1 MKVLK
6 WFKKYFIPHEENNYR
21 PHLLHHESVLTVF
34 TFVIILELAFLVQL
48 FVVFDKTKFLASVLP
63 SVLTE
68 LTNEERLDNDV
79 PILKENPLLVQA
91 AKAKAEDMASKGYFA
106 HTSPEGI
113 TPWYWLKQA
122 GYSYKS
128 AGENLAINFLD
139 SEDVSRAWMN
149 SPTHRA
155 NIVKKE
161 YTEIGIAVANGMYKG
176 RKTVFV
182 AQFFGTPLS
191 ATPTTPVPKETKP
204 AVVAT
209 NNKPIEVEEN
219 VLVESTPIVTTELA
233 QVSPTPEVQ
242 ILGEESV
249 ATSTQSPVAKTN
261 ALKALFQ
268 NILTSPRESVG
279 YMYGLITVLFLL
291 AMTFGFFVRS
301 ELRHP
306 KTLARGVAMIAFIGI
321 LSVVNLKMLDH
332 KTQVPINEITANVID
347 VLPE

>member
-1 MKVLK
+1 MKLLK

-21 PHLLHHESVLTVF
+21 PHLLHHESVMTVF

-63 SVLTE
+63 AVLTE
-68 LTNEERLDNDV
+68 LTNEERIDNDV
-79 PILKENPLLVQA
+79 PVLKENPLLVQA

-182 AQFFGTPLS
+182 AQFFGTPIAS
-191 ATPTTPVPKETKP
+191 TSNVTTLPKETKP
-204 AVVAT
+204 SVVVKD
-209 NNKPIEVEEN
+209 NEEPIVEEN
-219 VLVESTPIVTTELA
+219 VLAESTPVVTTELA
-233 QVSPTPEVQ
+233 QAGQPANQ

-249 ATSTQSPVAKTN
+249 ATNIEVPTTKTN
-261 ALKALFQ
+261 TLKSIFQ

-291 AMTFGFFVRS
+291 AMTLGYFVKS

-332 KTQVPINEITANVID
+332 KTQVPVNEITANVID
-347 VLPE
+347 ALPE

>member
-1 MKVLK
+1 MKLLK

-21 PHLLHHESVLTVF
+21 PHLLHHESVMTVF

-63 SVLTE
+63 AVLTE
-68 LTNEERLDNDV
+68 LTNEERIDNDV
-79 PILKENPLLVQA
+79 PVLKENPLLVQA

-182 AQFFGTPLS
+182 AQFFGTPIAS
-191 ATPTTPVPKETKP
+191 TSNVTTLPKETKP
-204 AVVAT
+204 SVVVKD
-209 NNKPIEVEEN
+209 NEEPIVEEN
-219 VLVESTPIVTTELA
+219 VLAESTPVVTTELA
-233 QVSPTPEVQ
+233 QAGQPANQ

-249 ATSTQSPVAKTN
+249 ATNIEVPTTKTN
-261 ALKALFQ
+261 TLKSIFQ

-291 AMTFGFFVRS
+291 AMTLGYFVKS

-306 KTLARGVAMIAFIGI
+306 KTLARGVAMTIFSCPKCTKGKCYNRG
-321 LSVVNLKMLDH
+321 V
-332 KTQVPINEITANVID
+332 
-347 VLPE
+347 

>member
-1 MKVLK
+1 MKLLK

-21 PHLLHHESVLTVF
+21 PHLLHHESVMTVF

-63 SVLTE
+63 AVLTE
-68 LTNEERLDNDV
+68 LTNEERIDNDV
-79 PILKENPLLVQA
+79 PVLKENPLLVQA

-182 AQFFGTPLS
+182 AQFFGTPIAS
-191 ATPTTPVPKETKP
+191 TSNVTTLPKETKP
-204 AVVAT
+204 SVVVKD
-209 NNKPIEVEEN
+209 NEEPIVEEN
-219 VLVESTPIVTTELA
+219 VLAESTPVVTTELA
-233 QVSPTPEVQ
+233 QAGQPTNQ

-249 ATSTQSPVAKTN
+249 ATNIEVPTTKTN
-261 ALKALFQ
+261 TLKSIFQ

-291 AMTFGFFVRS
+291 AMTLGYFVKS

-332 KTQVPINEITANVID
+332 KTQVPVNEITANVID
-347 VLPE
+347 ALPE

>member
-1 MKVLK
+1 MKLLK

-21 PHLLHHESVLTVF
+21 PHLLHHESVMTVF

-63 SVLTE
+63 AVLTE
-68 LTNEERLDNDV
+68 LTNEERIDNDV
-79 PILKENPLLVQA
+79 PVLKENPLLVQA

-176 RKTVFV
+176 RKTIFV
-182 AQFFGTPLS
+182 AQFFGTPIAS
-191 ATPTTPVPKETKP
+191 TSNVTTLPKETKP
-204 AVVAT
+204 SVVVKD
-209 NNKPIEVEEN
+209 NEEPIVEEN
-219 VLVESTPIVTTELA
+219 VLAESTPVVTTELA
-233 QVSPTPEVQ
+233 QAGQPTNQ

-249 ATSTQSPVAKTN
+249 ATNIEIPTTKTN
-261 ALKALFQ
+261 TLKSIFQ

-291 AMTFGFFVRS
+291 AMTLGYFVKS

-306 KTLARGVAMIAFIGI
+306 RTLARGVAMIAFIGI

-332 KTQVPINEITANVID
+332 KTQVPVNEITANVID
-347 VLPE
+347 ALPE